1 MYNNAKDTVVMRI
14 KYYLIILGISMLP
27 IIELRGAIPYAAIF
41 NIGFLEALPFAIIG
55 NLIPV
60 PFILLFFKF
69 FFKKFR
75 NAPLVGTVFTRVHN
89 KALKE
94 ADKIKN
100 YAMWGLY
107 IFVAIPLPGTG
118 AWTGSVIAS
127 LLEMDNKKSF
137 LAIFAGVITSGL
149 IMGFVSYGL
158 WDIVTA
164 LIK

>member
-1 MYNNAKDTVVMRI
+1 MTRI
-14 KYYLIILGISMLP
+14 KYYLIILAVSMLP

-41 NIGFLEALPFAIIG
+41 KIGFLEALPFAIVG
-55 NLIPV
+55 NMLPV
-60 PFILLFFKF
+60 PFIILFFKF

-75 NAPLVGTVFTRVHN
+75 NVPLIGKIFTKVHD

-94 ADKIKN
+94 ADKIKT

-118 AWTGSVIAS
+118 AWTGAVIAS

-137 LAIFAGVITSGL
+137 IAILAGVITSGL
-149 IMGFVSYGL
+149 IMGFISYGL
-158 WDIVTA
+158 WDIITA